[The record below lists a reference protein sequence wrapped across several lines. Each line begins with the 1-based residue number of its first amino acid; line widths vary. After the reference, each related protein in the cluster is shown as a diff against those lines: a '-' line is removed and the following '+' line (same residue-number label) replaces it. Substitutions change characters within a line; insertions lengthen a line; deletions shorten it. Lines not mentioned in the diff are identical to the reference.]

1 MELDQIVQVPEA
13 DRKKTQVFVKRN
25 GKKMSRTYLVT
36 TLDAIVTAIGKDPK
50 QFSFHSARIWL
61 ACALKEAG
69 ASDNRTQGMVRWL
82 SEDSLRIYARDSR
95 HTYAH
100 WLDKAMQANV
110 DAKQV
115 ANLPT
120 LDDDNAWS
128 QLQDWIKL
136 PDNDPNEIG

>member
-1 MELDQIVQVPEA
+1 
-13 DRKKTQVFVKRN
+13 
-25 GKKMSRTYLVT
+25 
-36 TLDAIVTAIGKDPK
+36 
-50 QFSFHSARIWL
+50 
-61 ACALKEAG
+61 
-69 ASDNRTQGMVRWL
+69 MVRWL

-95 HTYAH
+95 HTYAL

-136 PDNDPNEIG
+136 PDDNEI

>member
-1 MELDQIVQVPEA
+1 MQVPNQ
-13 DRKKTQVFVKRN
+13 DRRDTGVFVKRSD
-25 GKKMSRTYLVT
+25 KRMARTYLVN
-36 TLDAIVTAIGKDPK
+36 TLDAMVRTVGKDPT

-61 ACALKEAG
+61 ACALKESG
-69 ASDNRTQGMVRWL
+69 ASNSRTQGMVRWL

-95 HTYAH
+95 HTYAY

-128 QLQDWIKL
+128 
-136 PDNDPNEIG
+136 